1 MKKFIVNV
9 ACFFVIV
16 VVIDIIAGVVF
27 PFLVANAKGGDNKRN
42 NYICLETNEDI
53 LIFGSSRAI
62 HHYHP
67 GLISDS
73 TGMTCY
79 NCGQD
84 GNGVILN
91 YGRLLMINKR
101 YAPKMIIYD
110 VQNTFDL
117 TAGEDNHKYLAWL
130 KAYYDHEG
138 IEDIFA
144 SVDSTEKYKMM
155 SNLYR
160 YNSKCVQIVSDC
172 IHPMQSLGIKG
183 YRPLAGKMDTMKIVR
198 KASKSVSVPKWDDM
212 KIAYIHKFIDATK
225 DSKLVFVI
233 SPIWYGMDESQYEI
247 IRTICREKNIPFYD
261 FANNPKYVHHNEYFR
276 DGSHM
281 NSIGA
286 EEFTKDLMRMMKKD
300 KLLPCA
306 EVQAALYS
314 QSSSASSQCAQIIS
328 K

>member
-1 MKKFIVNV
+1 MLDSLFMRISNNFKNMKKFIIKV
-9 ACFFVIV
+9 ACFFIIV
-16 VVIDIIAGVVF
+16 ALIDCIAGIVF
-27 PFLVANAKGGDNKRN
+27 PYLVSNAKGGDNGRN
-42 NYICLETNEDI
+42 NYICLKTNEDI

-67 GLISDS
+67 TIISDS
-73 TGMTCY
+73 TDMTCY

-91 YGRLLMINKR
+91 YGRLLMIGKR
-101 YAPKMIIYD
+101 YKPKMIIYD

-138 IEDIFA
+138 VDNIFD
-144 SVDSTEKYKMM
+144 SVDSTEKFKMM

-183 YRPLAGKMDTMKIVR
+183 YRPLTAKMDTMKIIR
-198 KASKSVSVPKWDDM
+198 NAPSSVSVPEWDSL
-212 KIAYIHKFIDATK
+212 KINYLNKFIDKTK
-225 DSKLVFVI
+225 DTKLVFVI
-233 SPIWYGMDESQYEI
+233 SPLWYGMNESQYKI
-247 IRTICREKNIPFYD
+247 IKTICQERGIQFYD
-261 FANNPKYVHHNEYFR
+261 FANNPKYVHHNEYFK

-281 NSIGA
+281 NNVGA
-286 EEFTKDLMRMMKKD
+286 EEFTKDLMKMMKKD
-300 KLLPCA
+300 KL
-306 EVQAALYS
+306 
-314 QSSSASSQCAQIIS
+314 I
-328 K
+328 